1 MRIDMAAV
9 GGATILTGA
18 VNGKTALS
26 RLVAAATAEPQQPE
40 PVFLDFFGVEVATA
54 SYLRES
60 VLAFRDLVRGRR
72 STFYPVIANAN
83 DDVRDELAELMRAR
97 GDVLIVCTLD
107 VDGGVIEVH
116 LIGDLDPK
124 QRITFDLVHARGET
138 DAGELMRAYGES
150 EGLKHTTAWN
160 NRLAALAARGLLME
174 VSQGRAKRYRPL
186 FECA

>member
-1 MRIDMAAV
+1 MKLDMAV
-9 GGATILTGA
+9 LGGGPTLTGA
-18 VNGKTALS
+18 VNGKAALS
-26 RLVAAATAEPQQPE
+26 RLVSAATAEPQQPE
-40 PVFLDFFGVEVATA
+40 PVFLDFSGIGVATA

-60 VLAFRDLVRGRR
+60 ILAFRDLVRGRR
-72 STFYPVIANAN
+72 STLYPVIANAN
-83 DDVRDELAELMRAR
+83 EDVRDELAELMRAR
-97 GDVLIVCTLD
+97 GDVLVVCTLD
-107 VDGGVIEVH
+107 VGGSVVEVG
-116 LIGDLDPK
+116 LIGDLDSK
-124 QRITFDLVHARGET
+124 QRITFDLVRARGET

>member
-1 MRIDMAAV
+1 M
-9 GGATILTGA
+9 
-18 VNGKTALS
+18 S
-26 RLVAAATAEPQQPE
+26 RLVEATTAEPANPE
-40 PVFLDFFGVEVATA
+40 PVFLDFSSVQVATA

-83 DDVRDELAELMRAR
+83 DDVRDELKELMRLR
-97 GDVLIVCTLD
+97 GDVLMVCTLGPAGD
-107 VDGGVIEVH
+107 VNMAR

-124 QRITFDLVHARGET
+124 QRMTFDLVHEHGET

-186 FECA
+186 FEDA

>member
-9 GGATILTGA
+9 EGGPVLTGA
-18 VNGKTALS
+18 VNGTAALS
-26 RLVAAATAEPQQPE
+26 RLVAAAPAEPQQPE
-40 PVFLDFFGVEVATA
+40 PVFLDFSGVKVATA

-60 VLAFRDLVRGRR
+60 VLAFRDMVRGRR

-83 DDVRDELAELMRAR
+83 DDVRDELAELMRTR
-97 GDVLIVCTLD
+97 GDALMVCTLD
-107 VDGGVIEVH
+107 ADGGVAEVR

-124 QRITFDLVHARGET
+124 QRITFDLVHVRGET

-174 VSQGRAKRYRPL
+174 ISQGRAKRYRPL

>member
-1 MRIDMAAV
+1 MV
-9 GGATILTGA
+9 
-18 VNGKTALS
+18 
-26 RLVAAATAEPQQPE
+26 EPSNPE
-40 PVFLDFFGVEVATA
+40 PIFLDFSRVEVATA

-60 VLAFRDLVRGRR
+60 VLAFRDLIRGRR
-72 STFYPVIANAN
+72 STFYPVIASTN
-83 DDVRDELAELMRAR
+83 DEVRDELIELMRTR
-97 GDVLIVCTLD
+97 GDALVVCTLD
-107 VDGGVIEVH
+107 KGGNVVEAG

-124 QRITFDLVHARGET
+124 QRMTFDLVHERGET

-186 FECA
+186 FEDA